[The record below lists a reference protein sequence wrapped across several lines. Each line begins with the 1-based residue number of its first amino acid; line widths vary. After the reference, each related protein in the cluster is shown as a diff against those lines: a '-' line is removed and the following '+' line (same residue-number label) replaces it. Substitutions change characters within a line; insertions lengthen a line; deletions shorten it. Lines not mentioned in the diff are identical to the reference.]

1 MTFTKEQHRR
11 FPTLSRRRNALRCL
25 WRCACKWRSRWRV
38 QASPHILTFHLL
50 LCISNIFAPQ
60 IFLLLKYLCSSN
72 ISASQIP
79 FLPRCRSRF
88 ARLSIPRESR
98 SSRRWSA
105 RSTRPARRENQNQV
119 RFVIFSL
126 SQIAHIGFT
135 YLKVLKYTHCQI
147 KST

>member
-1 MTFTKEQHRR
+1 MPVEVCVQVEEQVESASLTSHSH
-11 FPTLSRRRNALRCL
+11 LSPPSLYLKYFC
-25 WRCACKWRSRWRV
+25 SSDIS
-38 QASPHILTFHLL
+38 AS
-50 LCISNIFAPQ
+50 Q
-60 IFLLLKYLCSSN
+60 IFLLLKYFCSSN

-88 ARLSIPRESR
+88 ARLSIRRESR

-119 RFVIFSL
+119 RFVIFSH